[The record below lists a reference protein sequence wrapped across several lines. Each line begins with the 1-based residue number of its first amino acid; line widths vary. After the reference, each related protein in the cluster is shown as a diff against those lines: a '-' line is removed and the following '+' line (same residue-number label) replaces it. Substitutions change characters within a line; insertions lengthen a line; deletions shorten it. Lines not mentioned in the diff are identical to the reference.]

1 LTKGVN
7 ECNYTAVQ
15 EKNRER
21 SQHDAPEQGMSRKLL
36 DEVYEEIKRNNLEE
50 GEKMV
55 PHSDEFIK
63 YLTASMGVS
72 EDMVKRL
79 IKILI
84 NSHMIFSF
92 EVVHQDE
99 IRNIPQIEGYV
110 ITDSTIIRNVK
121 NYYQR
126 QLVMLY
132 SKQFKKDL
140 MVHQVVKEIFPIIRT
155 LNNTGLGKVANK
167 SIMLEE
173 LEKLL
178 DKDFQQYTSDFKE
191 KQLEVELSKAN
202 FDLDDKKKSH
212 GPGIAKTESNAS
224 ATAGVSNSI
233 EQKGM
238 GRAVDSKRYQ
248 DFVSK
253 KNKYPLQRIINIYG
267 MDFFLKVN
275 LRNHQFTYLK
285 QLIEDNQIQ
294 KRSDLLLLKDL
305 LRVVKMN
312 ADRDDQV
319 QKHIEDVYALERT
332 LHHKMYFSDRRR
344 KTR

>member
-1 LTKGVN
+1 
-7 ECNYTAVQ
+7 
-15 EKNRER
+15 
-21 SQHDAPEQGMSRKLL
+21 MSRKLL
-36 DEVYEEIKRNNLEE
+36 EEVYEEIKKNNLEE
-50 GEKMV
+50 GEKSL

-72 EDMVKRL
+72 EDLVKRI
-79 IKILI
+79 IKILV

-99 IRNIPQIEGYV
+99 IRNIPQVEGYV
-110 ITDSTIIRNVK
+110 VTDITIIRNLK

-132 SKQFKKDL
+132 AKQFKKDL

-173 LEKLL
+173 HEKLM
-178 DKDFQQYTSDFKE
+178 DKDFQLYTSDYKE
-191 KQLEVELSKAN
+191 KQLEIELNKAN
-202 FDLDDKKKSH
+202 FDLDEKKP
-212 GPGIAKTESNAS
+212 GPGIGKESSGA
-224 ATAGVSNSI
+224 AEAAV
-233 EQKGM
+233 EEPAQKAM
-238 GRAVDSKRYQ
+238 GRAVDSKRYR

-275 LRNHQFTYLK
+275 LRNFQFSYLK

-305 LRVVKMN
+305 LRTVKMN
-312 ADRDDQV
+312 ADYDEQV

-344 KTR
+344 KK

>member
-1 LTKGVN
+1 MHLTNAVA
-7 ECNYTAVQ
+7 EYHYTVGEGHYLQ
-15 EKNRER
+15 
-21 SQHDAPEQGMSRKLL
+21 PEQGMSRILL

-50 GEKMV
+50 GEKSL

-63 YLTASMGVS
+63 YLTASMGIT
-72 EDMVKRL
+72 DAMVKQL

-92 EVVHQDE
+92 EIVHQDE

-110 ITDSTIIRNVK
+110 ISDVTAIRNLK

-132 SKQFKKDL
+132 AKQFKKDL

-167 SIMLEE
+167 AIMLEE
-173 LEKLL
+173 LEKLM

-191 KQLEVELSKAN
+191 KQLEIEINKAN
-202 FDLDDKKKSH
+202 FDVEVKKTVQ
-212 GPGIAKTESNAS
+212 GPGISASGNKFTEDGPVE
-224 ATAGVSNSI
+224 TP
-233 EQKGM
+233 QKGM
-238 GRAVDSKRYQ
+238 GRAVDSKRYR

-275 LRNHQFTYLK
+275 LRNHQFSYLK
-285 QLIEDNQIQ
+285 QLIEDNQIH

-305 LRVVKMN
+305 LKTVKMN
-312 ADRDDQV
+312 IDRDEQV
-319 QKHIEDVYALERT
+319 QKQIEDVYALERT
-332 LHHKMYFSDRRR
+332 LHHKMYFTDRRR
-344 KTR
+344 KSR